1 MPKYRIVVDF
11 DGLREDGEYI
21 DGRTTEAKDG
31 NEALRKLHK
40 EYGTCMDLLQGWSI
54 RPVKPGTED
63 EIDWDSDEDIDH
75 DV

>member
-31 NEALRKLHK
+31 NEALHKLHK
-40 EYGTCMDLLQGWSI
+40 EYGT
-54 RPVKPGTED
+54 
-63 EIDWDSDEDIDH
+63 
-75 DV
+75 